1 MKLLAALLFV
11 FIQDG
16 ELDRLLKDLDHDE
29 IERRDRA
36 SEALRKLSPESLEI
50 DRRLEA
56 IARDMTAEAGRRA
69 DQVRK
74 HRIAARL
81 LTDPERV
88 MERLASPDA
97 GVRRMALQAL
107 MPRGG
112 AVVPLIRGHLKDADA
127 NVQLVALQIV
137 IAADNPEYLPDVRPF
152 AEHPNLYTQAIPWL
166 ASKGDLAAAPP
177 LRAQIERG
185 NTWGIEHLARLRQ
198 VEDVRLFRTLMSDHV
213 NYATLVLRSIRGWD
227 EARKLLAR
235 EIRLLALDG
244 LAEAILLYPEPRDP
258 EFVSLLK
265 SHRAKDNSAAAYV
278 LAAAGDRD
286 SIPLLMRLV
295 RHRSLNGAIGM
306 LGRLRTREGI
316 WLFRKM
322 LADAKSPEA
331 RDRAAYARA
340 AGEIGG
346 PEAEDLLIG
355 LLDDAAEEVRY
366 DAATSLG
373 ILKCRRALARLA
385 VLLDD
390 AVLFTRVVPPAAEA
404 SLLDHYECRASG
416 VEPRQTRDAAAGAIA
431 AIAGRTREGTLDE
444 QCAAMRAWWE
454 AQGSK

>member
-1 MKLLAALLFV
+1 MRILAALLMV
-11 FIQDG
+11 LTQDG
-16 ELDRLLKDLDHDE
+16 ELDRLLKDLDHEE

-36 SEALRKLSPESLEI
+36 TDALRKLSPESLEV

-56 IARDMTAEAGRRA
+56 IARDTTSEAGKRA

-74 HRIAARL
+74 YRVAARL

-97 GVRRMALQAL
+97 GVRRAALQAL
-107 MPRGG
+107 LPRGG
-112 AVVPLIRGHLKDADA
+112 AVAPLIRGHLKDADVG
-127 NVQLVALQIV
+127 VQQLALMIV
-137 IAADNPEYLPDVRPF
+137 MAADSAEYLPDVRPF
-152 AEHPNLYTQAIPWL
+152 AEHVQLYSQAIPWL
-166 ASKGDLAAAPP
+166 VSKGDLSAAPP
-177 LRAQIERG
+177 LRALLERG
-185 NTWGIEHLARLRQ
+185 NMWGIEHLARLRQ
-198 VEDVRLFRTLMSDHV
+198 IEDVRLFRALMSDHSQL
-213 NYATLVLRSIRGWD
+213 ATSVLRSIRGWD

-235 EIRLLALDG
+235 EIRLLAVDG

-258 EFVSLLK
+258 EFVTLLK
-265 SHRAKDNSAAAYV
+265 ALRAKDNGAAAYV

-286 SIPLLMRLV
+286 SIPLLMRQV
-295 RHRSLNGAIGM
+295 RQRSLAGAIGM
-306 LGRLRTREGI
+306 LGRLRAREAI

-322 LADAKSPEA
+322 LTDVKTPEA

-346 PEAEDLLIG
+346 TEAEDLLIG
-355 LLDDAAEEVRY
+355 LLDDTAEEVRY

-373 ILKCRRALARLA
+373 ILKCRRALSRLA

-390 AVLFTRVVPPAAEA
+390 AVLFTRAIPPAAEA

-416 VEPRQTRDAAAGAIA
+416 VEPRQTREAAAVAIA

-444 QCAAMRAWWE
+444 QCAAWRAWWE
-454 AQGSK
+454 SETRK